1 MPREPNHLDLK
12 PHGSGLHVACEL
24 AQACVG
30 LCEGVLGLSPR
41 GSKTRTLLRL
51 VSVWLTALLGFV
63 CPLVP
68 TACPFGQ
75 VPPPL
80 RSLTSPHG
88 DRPWGGGCR
97 VERDMIGEE
106 RAIRA
111 QGHLASQREP

>member
-1 MPREPNHLDLK
+1 
-12 PHGSGLHVACEL
+12 VACEL

-63 CPLVP
+63 FPLVP

-88 DRPWGGGCR
+88 DRPWGGWVPGGAGHDR
-97 VERDMIGEE
+97 RGESDPRPGAPGE
-106 RAIRA
+106 PARA
-111 QGHLASQREP
+111 L